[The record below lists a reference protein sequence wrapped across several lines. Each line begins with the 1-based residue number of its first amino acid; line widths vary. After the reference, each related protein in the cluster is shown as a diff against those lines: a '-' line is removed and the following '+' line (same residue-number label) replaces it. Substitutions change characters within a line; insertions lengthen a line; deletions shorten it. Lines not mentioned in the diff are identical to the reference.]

1 MRPCRWRRAGLVP
14 YERALGLQKDLVR
27 RRRAGEI
34 PDTLVL
40 LEHPPVFTLGKMAK
54 IEHLLSTDGRVPVVQ
69 TDRGGD
75 VTFHGPG
82 QLVGYP
88 ILDLGELRRDVKW
101 YLERLEE
108 VLVGSVGR
116 YGVVAAP
123 KPGLTGAWVGEAKIG
138 AIGVRTERWVTSHG
152 FALNANVE
160 LSYFDLIIPCG
171 LVGKRVTSLAKELGR
186 KVDLGE
192 LGDAVVEVFGEV
204 FGRDMVHDP
213 EGRDQRSPPIGAA
226 GDVPLPPAD
235 PRPR

>member
-1 MRPCRWRRAGLVP
+1 MRPCRWRQAGLVP
-14 YERALGLQKDLVR
+14 YDQALGLQKELVR
-27 RRRAGEI
+27 RRRAGLV
-34 PDTLVL
+34 PDTLLL
-40 LEHPPVFTLGKMAK
+40 LEHPPVITLGKMAK
-54 IEHLLSTDGRVPVVQ
+54 SEHLLSPGGPVPVVP

-108 VLVGSVGR
+108 VLIRTVGR
-116 YGVVAAP
+116 YGLAASAP
-123 KPGLTGAWVGEAKIG
+123 PGLTGAWVGEAKIG

-160 LSYFDLIIPCG
+160 LAYFDLIIPCG

-186 KVDLGE
+186 AVDLGE
-192 LGDAVVEVFGEV
+192 LGGAVVEVFGEV

-213 EGRDQRSPPIGAA
+213 EASDQRSPPIGSA

-235 PRPR
+235 PRAR